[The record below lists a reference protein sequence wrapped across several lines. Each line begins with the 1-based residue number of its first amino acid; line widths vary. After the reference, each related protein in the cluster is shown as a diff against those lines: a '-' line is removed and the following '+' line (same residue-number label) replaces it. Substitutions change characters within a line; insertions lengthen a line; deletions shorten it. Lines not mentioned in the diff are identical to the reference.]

1 MSWTDAR
8 GVQIFTKSRPA
19 PLFVRICKR
28 VQAVD
33 RPIQDKIVVI
43 IVVVILSVPGLSRY
57 SRFSLTRFMMSS
69 KASGGLAPE
78 KPTFLL
84 RIKKGTPF
92 MFSRLARA

>member
-1 MSWTDAR
+1 MDGCPGESKFLRRAVR
-8 GVQIFTKSRPA
+8 HRC
-19 PLFVRICKR
+19 FVRICKR
-28 VQAVD
+28 VQVSD
-33 RPIQDKIVVI
+33 RPVQDK
-43 IVVVILSVPGLSRY
+43 IVVVILSVPGPSRY

-69 KASGGLAPE
+69 RASGGLAPE